1 MNKSGK
7 CDVTIHEETLKSLPF
22 VTKCVAGKEKKLYF
36 QARWFDEYKWLTHSS
51 ALQWDICKICMLFP
65 QSDVRCYVTFVS
77 KPFKNFKKV
86 GGKDCSILRHEQSA
100 YHKSACIEYQT
111 LKAFSLTSPETTVQY
126 KISSQN
132 KDMYDKNLRLLR
144 MIVESVILCGKQN
157 IPLRG
162 HRYSTG
168 TSSNKGNFWAILNLL
183 ASHDKEPADHL
194 KNAPKMQLIPARPY
208 RMKS

>member
-1 MNKSGK
+1 MNKSEK
-7 CDVTIHEETLKSLPF
+7 YDVTIHEETLKNLPF
-22 VTKCVAGKEKKLYF
+22 VTKFVAGKEKKLYF
-36 QARWFDEYKWLTHSS
+36 QASWLDKYKWLTHSS
-51 ALQWDICKICMLFP
+51 ALQVCLCKICMLFP
-65 QSDVRCYVTFVS
+65 QSDVRCYDNFVS

-111 LKAFSLTSPETTVQY
+111 LKASLTSPETTVQY

-132 KDMYDKNLRLLR
+132 KDIYDKNLRLLR

-162 HRYSTG
+162 HRDDSTS

-183 ASHDKEPADHL
+183 ASNDEELANHIKMHQ
-194 KNAPKMQLIPARPY
+194 KMQLITARP
-208 RMKS
+208 